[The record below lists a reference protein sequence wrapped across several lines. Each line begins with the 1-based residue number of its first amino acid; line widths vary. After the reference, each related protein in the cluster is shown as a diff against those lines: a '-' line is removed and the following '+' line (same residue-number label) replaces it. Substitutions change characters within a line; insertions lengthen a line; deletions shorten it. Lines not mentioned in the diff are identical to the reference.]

1 MSNRVVRPVGQDGP
15 AFDEVRVTTIDACRP
30 CRHGRGLLGGPVS
43 FGRVGAVTCPV
54 GWAGYRLM
62 FVGGGLVR
70 GRGAGVAASRAGLA
84 CARFQVWLLCD
95 PMTACLR
102 VPAQGCGLRGRRSGL
117 RGGRALMSLSPAGPL
132 TTSRA
137 ATKPGRGSGGRVG
150 VAGAAAVTAAAMV
163 SVGLVAV
170 ASPAAAATVSPAPA
184 AGARRSGTRLP
195 FAVSGTA
202 KLSVTSGRVM
212 RCSPIS
218 CSPCRGLR
226 CPRFSDSGYYSSTQ
240 ERPGRQSR
248 KKGVQPGVP

>member
-1 MSNRVVRPVGQDGP
+1 MVG
-15 AFDEVRVTTIDACRP
+15 AAVFAAE
-30 CRHGRGLLGGPVS
+30 GLLVS
-43 FGRVGAVTCPV
+43 V
-54 GWAGYRLM
+54 
-62 FVGGGLVR
+62 
-70 GRGAGVAASRAGLA
+70 
-84 CARFQVWLLCD
+84 
-95 PMTACLR
+95 
-102 VPAQGCGLRGRRSGL
+102 
-117 RGGRALMSLSPAGPL
+117 SPAGPF
-132 TTSRA
+132 TTSGTPAEKAARTALRRA
-137 ATKPGRGSGGRVG
+137 RRGSGVRVG
-150 VAGAAAVTAAAMV
+150 VAGAAAVTAAAVV